1 MALGRSTPAPPL
13 PFISFTTPV
22 QNESKNIKIEICVAC
37 VQYVYYKFLSLS
49 LSFYPVRWPRE
60 IYNPRT
66 NGTMARLIYFS
77 LNKIIF
83 TYFFFFFFSLPIG
96 LNPLKKK
103 IPSGFGYFHD
113 KHVTTVNNNIPPWSN
128 ILSSFLAL
136 KSEEEKILVL
146 FG

>member
-1 MALGRSTPAPPL
+1 MALGRFTPAPPL

-83 TYFFFFFFSLPIG
+83 TYFSFFFLFFSLPIG

-103 IPSGFGYFHD
+103 YPQGLVISMTNTSQPLIITYPHGLTFCRR
-113 KHVTTVNNNIPPWSN
+113 
-128 ILSSFLAL
+128 FLP
-136 KSEEEKILVL
+136 
-146 FG
+146 